1 MAAAEEGKAGKSA
14 ETKPGE
20 SSLNTVKGWLTDELN
35 VAIAIGLFS
44 ICSASML
51 LLNKCV
57 ADAFHLDASVVIA
70 QMSFA
75 FIVLPVLPA
84 AFLGKLHF
92 GHWKD
97 VALWSCT
104 VPLLFSFMMVTSIS
118 ALRNSS
124 VGASNVVRN
133 LSPLL
138 MLPVETL
145 LQEKVEYDVHTLVS
159 LFVILGGVVI
169 YVREDVRTSPLGVV
183 LLVVNMILA
192 MTDRLVQR
200 RFIAVTPLDISKT
213 GMVWLNNTIG
223 ILPQIGMLFVFNEPA
238 QWSERLNAVQIPQWI
253 AFGFSCALGIGIGWT
268 AVNAQKYVSATTF
281 MVVGN
286 VNKLQK
292 SDFGRRLQLRWTGVP
307 KTILASPSLT
317 ATVQSGRGRTQH
329 LRSSRRTTTTC
340 CCYPFALD
348 IFTIDLSDWFSLQQT
363 LMSAHNVGILGI
375 ETK

>member
-1 MAAAEEGKAGKSA
+1 MSSFFGKKDTKEPLTAAAAEEGKAGNSA

-286 VNKLQK
+286 VNKVFVWI
-292 SDFGRRLQLRWTGVP
+292 FGMVFLGEVHTLLSVFGALISIGGGFYYGYARIMLDAANKKAKAAAAAPP
-307 KTILASPSLT
+307 KTEAS
-317 ATVQSGRGRTQH
+317 
-329 LRSSRRTTTTC
+329 
-340 CCYPFALD
+340 AL
-348 IFTIDLSDWFSLQQT
+348 L
-363 LMSAHNVGILGI
+363 
-375 ETK
+375 KK